1 MKIIELT
8 PELKEDFREFLP
20 AGEDE
25 NLGRQS
31 YRFLGAKDGRGKV
44 KGIIGWEY
52 KSDADNEFYAS
63 EIKALNTADEKT
75 GKELL
80 SEYDE
85 RISEY
90 ELDNSFFEFEEV
102 SQLNSKLFKGA
113 GFEMSE
119 EEGTF
124 INATVK
130 ELSALKLGKGDMP
143 EHIVSTGDIEDV
155 KLRQGLLSS
164 MFIGIRGL
172 IEDIE
177 TIPLSW
183 FERGISSCSLI
194 NGRVEG
200 LFLVHKAADGT
211 LMPVLFVNSHPD
223 GKYARQDL
231 LLMLRRSVAAI
242 TELYPPETPV
252 KISFLRAQTREL
264 VKKLFPGITG
274 NKVIRGVRKEK
285 EK

>member
-8 PELKEDFREFLP
+8 PELKENFREFLP
-20 AGEDE
+20 AEEDE
-25 NLGRQS
+25 NVGRSS
-31 YRFLGAKDGRGKV
+31 YCFLGAKDGRGKV

-52 KSDADNEFYAS
+52 KSDADNEFYAA
-63 EIKALNTADEKT
+63 EIQALNTADEKT

-85 RISEY
+85 RIAEH

-102 SQLNSKLFKGA
+102 SQLNSKLFEGA

-124 INATVK
+124 INVTVK

-143 EHIVSTGDIEDV
+143 GHIVSTGDIEDV

-164 MFIGIRGL
+164 MFIGVRGL

-183 FERGISSCSLI
+183 FERGISSCSLAD
-194 NGRVEG
+194 GRVEG
-200 LFLVHKAADGT
+200 LFLVHKTAGGV
-211 LMPVLFVNSHPD
+211 LMPVLFMNSHPD
-223 GKYARQDL
+223 GRYARQNL
-231 LLMLRRSVAAI
+231 LLMLRRSAAAV

-285 EK
+285 KQ